1 MIISLA
7 LVLFLIIAGLLTSWA
22 DHRFNG
28 PQRTINAR
36 VRRDAWLRGEI

>member
-28 PQRTINAR
+28 PERTIAAR
-36 VRRDAWLRGEI
+36 ERRADFLARS